1 MCLSVDGSLLDISL
15 LSVVTALKDV
25 KLPSVNIE
33 SGMPKVSLEILKP
46 LSLGPLPTCI
56 TFGLHNKWSPLVD
69 PTEEEKELCNGLM
82 SISFTNT
89 SMIAGLYKF
98 GGVSLSSD
106 SLQRCMKIAKKHCT
120 TYHKLIESTLNST
133 SI

>member
-1 MCLSVDGSLLDISL
+1 M
-15 LSVVTALKDV
+15 
-25 KLPSVNIE
+25 
-33 SGMPKVSLEILKP
+33 
-46 LSLGPLPTCI
+46 
-56 TFGLHNKWSPLVD
+56 VD
-69 PTEEEKELCNGLM
+69 PTEEEKALCNGLM
-82 SISFTNT
+82 TISFTNT

-98 GGVSLSSD
+98 GNTIDNFWNNSNINFSGGVSLSSD